1 VIALFNEAT
10 SNSYLYRVSYYQ
22 ANKMDSVLASS
33 DCEQSVPDESLVAI
47 TSLEC
52 LEEMV
57 HDVLEVRDQLL
68 A

>member
-1 VIALFNEAT
+1 
-10 SNSYLYRVSYYQ
+10 
-22 ANKMDSVLASS
+22 MDSVLASS
-33 DCEQSVPDESLVAI
+33 DYEQSVPDESMVA
-47 TSLEC
+47 TSSLEC